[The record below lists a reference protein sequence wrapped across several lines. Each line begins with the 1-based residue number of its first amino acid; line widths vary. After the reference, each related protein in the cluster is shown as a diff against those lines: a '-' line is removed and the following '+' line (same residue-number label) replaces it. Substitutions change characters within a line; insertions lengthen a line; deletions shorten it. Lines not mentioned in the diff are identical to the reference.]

1 MSGKTSSTIDRPET
15 PPSAADRGRSR
26 LGDLSRPIRIDRR
39 ITHHRRSNVALAL
52 VALMI
57 AGALAAAIFVLP
69 VKTMFDQDDQI
80 AERDGSARRAA
91 GGQQRP
97 AQRGRPAQDRRR
109 DQGGGA
115 RAARIRRAR
124 RDPPV
129 DPRVPAGSD
138 RSARRLAV
146 QPDHRAS
153 SPFARTR
160 PRRAPPARPRHRRR
174 RHRLPRRPRLPLL
187 RRALRRPPRR
197 ATPGTTAP
205 PAP

>member
-80 AERDGSARRAA
+80 AEREGQLAELQAVNNDLRSEVARLKTDDGIKE
-91 GGQQRP
+91 
-97 AQRGRPAQDRRR
+97 
-109 DQGGGA
+109 
-115 RAARIRRAR
+115 AAREQLGFVEPGEIRQSILEF
-124 RDPPV
+124 PPV
-129 DPRVPAGSD
+129 PTDLPDGWPYSLITGIVAIRTNPPAPSVT
-138 RSARRLAV
+138 SA
-146 QPDHRAS
+146 PTTPAS
-153 SPFARTR
+153 S
-160 PRRAPPARPRHRRR
+160 APPAP
-174 RHRLPRRPRLPLL
+174 
-187 RRALRRPPRR
+187 
-197 ATPGTTAP
+197 ATTPASVAAGTPATSAPAAIPATTAP
-205 PAP
+205 PGP